1 MDNDETSLPAGPG
14 RAFMATSMPE
24 PDVAER
30 TPALEPGSLV
40 GVWRI
45 VALLGAGGMG
55 EVYRAERD
63 DGLYAQT
70 VALKLIRG
78 RNPEQ
83 VRRFELERQ
92 RLAEMDHPGVS
103 RIIDGGTAPDG
114 RPFMAMEFVEG
125 EQIDDWIRRQ
135 RPARNQVIRIVE
147 ALCAAVAHAHARL
160 VLHQDIKPAN
170 VLVGRDSQP
179 RLIDFGIAALLDAAQ
194 APGSTALTV
203 TYAAPEQ
210 LRGEALSV
218 AVDVFALGLL
228 LHQLLVGA
236 LPARRPDGG
245 VVIEAAVVAD
255 ADLAAILARATAFA
269 PADRYPAV
277 DALAEDLRAWRE
289 RRPVSARAGGS
300 TYRLGRF
307 LRRYPVQSGLAAAV
321 VLALAGGLA
330 ASLKFAADARAE
342 SERTRVALEEAQWQY
357 ELANNMLLGMSAY
370 ADLLRGAFGGDEGS
384 QALRDK
390 LMTIWRERHA
400 AWEASPEPTAAL
412 SFAVARNFYFRRDH
426 ATAHE
431 VFGAWL
437 DAGYGPKPL
446 LDAGLELYAMSLF
459 DSGQREAAL
468 PRLRDIYARMQTG
481 PRRSAVDKF
490 NVVMR
495 IANSTRAPADI
506 ATAEALYAER
516 VEETRG
522 LQAEPEEQIESL
534 AARLQLARMR
544 SNHEESANAL
554 RAMLAVY
561 EANPEAPPINRALV
575 RANLAELL
583 LFAQQDFSATESIA
597 RAIVTEDVART
608 GESAVTARGHYLLSR
623 ALAEQ
628 RRYDEAE
635 QALRRSIALNATYA
649 GGRAEGSADENLA
662 LAVILAGRGDV
673 AGARAIL
680 AAVEALANQPPLA
693 RLRLAFT
700 SAYVDAMTGAAP
712 AKALPQLEAE
722 LTPEVANDLKLGFM
736 RARLAARVAA
746 AADR

>member
-1 MDNDETSLPAGPG
+1 MDNDETSPQAGPR

-24 PDVAER
+24 PDTAGR
-30 TPALEPGSLV
+30 TPVLEPGSLV

-45 VALLGAGGMG
+45 VARLGAGGMG

-135 RPARNQVIRIVE
+135 RPARNQVVRIVE
-147 ALCAAVAHAHARL
+147 ALCGAVAHAHARL

-170 VLVGRDSQP
+170 ILVGRDGQP
-179 RLIDFGIAALLDAAQ
+179 RLIDFGIAALLDAPQ

-228 LHQLLVGA
+228 LHQLLTGV
-236 LPARRPDGG
+236 LPERLADGG
-245 VVIEAAVVAD
+245 VVVETRAVGDV
-255 ADLAAILARATAFA
+255 DLAAILARATAFV
-269 PADRYPAV
+269 PANRYPAV
-277 DALAEDLRAWRE
+277 DALTEDLRAWRE

-300 TYRLGRF
+300 TYRFGRF

-321 VLALAGGLA
+321 VLALAAGLA

-357 ELANNMLLGMSAY
+357 DLANNMLLGMSAY

-384 QALRDK
+384 QVLRDK
-390 LMTIWRERHA
+390 LMSIWRERHA

-431 VFGAWL
+431 VFAAWI

-446 LDAGLELYAMSLF
+446 LDAGMELYAMSLF
-459 DSGQREAAL
+459 DSGKRDEAL
-468 PRLRDIYARMQTG
+468 PKLRDIYARMQSG

-490 NVVMR
+490 NVAMR
-495 IANSTRAPADI
+495 IANVTRAPADI
-506 ATAEALYAER
+506 ASAELLYAER

-534 AARLQLARMR
+534 AGRLQIARLR
-544 SNHEESANAL
+544 SNHAESAAAL

-561 EANPEAPPINRALV
+561 EANPAAPPMNRALV

-635 QALRRSIALNATYA
+635 QSLRRSIALNATYA
-649 GGRAEGSADENLA
+649 GGRAEGGADENLA
-662 LAVILAGRGDV
+662 LAVIRAGLGDI
-673 AGARAIL
+673 AGARA
-680 AAVEALANQPPLA
+680 ALAFVDGMGEQSQIF
-693 RLRLAFT
+693 RLRLRFT
-700 SAYVDAMTGAAP
+700 SARVDAMTGAAADPSLVQFQEELP
-712 AKALPQLEAE
+712 ADARA
-722 LTPEVANDLKLGFM
+722 DLKLGFM
-736 RARLAARVAA
+736 RARLMELVAA
-746 AADR
+746 ATAP